1 MANLFSSVLLTVNFV
16 FQASL
21 FEERD
26 VGVLLSL
33 VTLLLGIVARSY
45 VGFEA
50 LVPRVVTL
58 LGRLMKKDVTPD
70 YHYYGIP
77 SPWLQVQPCNHK
89 HPENYEN
96 PF

>member
-1 MANLFSSVLLTVNFV
+1 MPNELILTLSS
-16 FQASL
+16 QASL

-50 LVPRVVTL
+50 LVSRVVAL

-77 SPWLQVQPCNHK
+77 SPWLQVCRSPQPRLH
-89 HPENYEN
+89 
-96 PF
+96 

>member
-1 MANLFSSVLLTVNFV
+1 MTHHCLL
-16 FQASL
+16 QASL

-77 SPWLQVQPCNHK
+77 SPWLQVA
-89 HPENYEN
+89 
-96 PF
+96 